1 MPKKNR
7 PSLPTNMVPVPEGDR
22 KGFTFDLPG
31 RETHVGAC
39 HQSWQKWA
47 DYHKALGQEL
57 AKRMREYGGP
67 AEQDEPPPGG
77 TPVAMRMAA

>member
-1 MPKKNR
+1 MPKQ
-7 PSLPTNMVPVPEGDR
+7 PPLPTNRVPIPEAER
-22 KGFTFDLPG
+22 PSFVFTLPDG
-31 RETHVGAC
+31 TRA
-39 HQSWQKWA
+39 SAAYAYWA
-47 DYHKALGQEL
+47 EYHAALGQEL

>member
-1 MPKKNR
+1 
-7 PSLPTNMVPVPEGDR
+7 MVPVPPADR
-22 KGFTFDLPG
+22 KGFAFGGTQM
-31 RETHVGAC
+31 T
-39 HQSWQKWA
+39 WA
-47 DYHKALGQEL
+47 QWAEYHKALGQEL

>member
-1 MPKKNR
+1 MQ
-7 PSLPTNMVPVPEGDR
+7 TNMVPVPEAER
-22 KGFTFDLPG
+22 KGFKFPPPIDDRFFLG
-31 RETHVGAC
+31 DELVEKSWAQGAE
-39 HQSWQKWA
+39 
-47 DYHKALGQEL
+47 YHKALGQEL

>member
-1 MPKKNR
+1 
-7 PSLPTNMVPVPEGDR
+7 MVPVPEEDR
-22 KGFTFDLPG
+22 KGFKFRNPHPKNESAPRL
-31 RETHVGAC
+31 
-39 HQSWQKWA
+39 SWAEWA
-47 DYHKALGQEL
+47 QYHHDLGQEL

>member
-1 MPKKNR
+1 
-7 PSLPTNMVPVPEGDR
+7 MVPVPEADR
-22 KGFTFDLPG
+22 KGFAFRNPHPKNESSPRL
-31 RETHVGAC
+31 
-39 HQSWQKWA
+39 SWAEWA
-47 DYHKALGQEL
+47 AYHKALGQEL

>member
-1 MPKKNR
+1 MQ
-7 PSLPTNMVPVPEGDR
+7 TNMVPVPEAER
-22 KGFTFDLPG
+22 KGFEFRSPDPYIVDDLV
-31 RETHVGAC
+31 TMT
-39 HQSWQKWA
+39 WA
-47 DYHKALGQEL
+47 QWAEYHKALGQEL